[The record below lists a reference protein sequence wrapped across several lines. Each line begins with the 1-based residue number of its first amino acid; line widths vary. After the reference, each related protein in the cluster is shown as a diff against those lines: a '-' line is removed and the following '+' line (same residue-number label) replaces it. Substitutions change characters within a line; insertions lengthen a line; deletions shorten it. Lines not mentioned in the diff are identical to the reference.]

1 MDWIEQHVAI
11 GNYLEAKD
19 RDLLR
24 REGIHSVLS
33 LDGTLSG
40 TTPDSLGLRAIEVIR
55 LADGPGNDKRLMNL
69 AINALSRLA
78 KEASPVLVQ
87 CHAGRSRSVV
97 VVAGYLMRHARISA
111 QDALHRVLAKRESN
125 VTPCLVDLLENVSPS

>member
-1 MDWIEQHVAI
+1 M
-11 GNYLEAKD
+11 
-19 RDLLR
+19 
-24 REGIHSVLS
+24 LS